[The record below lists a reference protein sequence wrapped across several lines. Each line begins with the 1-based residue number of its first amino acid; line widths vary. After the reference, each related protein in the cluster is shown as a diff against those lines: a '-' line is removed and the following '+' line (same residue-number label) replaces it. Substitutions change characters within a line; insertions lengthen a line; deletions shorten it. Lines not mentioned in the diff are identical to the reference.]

1 MHKILIPLL
10 FGLFFL
16 AISLFFL
23 VYGIKGGFMGKKI
36 LSHYPSSY
44 ATGSDAIK
52 RGVFYVILGLIAFGG
67 TIVSFLSIYTKL
79 MENG

>member
-10 FGLFFL
+10 FCLFFL

-23 VYGIKGGFMGKKI
+23 VYGIKGGFIEKKI
-36 LSHYPSSY
+36 LSHYPNIY

-52 RGVFYVILGLIAFGG
+52 RGLFYVVLGVIAFGG
-67 TIVSFLSIYTKL
+67 VIVSFLSMYKKL
-79 MENG
+79 M